1 MVQCPTQAVVG
12 NFKRRDKMSSLDSWF
27 SQMEK
32 MGQADTIMEF
42 EGQWMTPRQYYN
54 MKKGR

>member
-1 MVQCPTQAVVG
+1 MA
-12 NFKRRDKMSSLDSWF
+12 SLDEWF
-27 SQMEK
+27 QQMVR
-32 MGQADTIMEF
+32 MGQADITMEF